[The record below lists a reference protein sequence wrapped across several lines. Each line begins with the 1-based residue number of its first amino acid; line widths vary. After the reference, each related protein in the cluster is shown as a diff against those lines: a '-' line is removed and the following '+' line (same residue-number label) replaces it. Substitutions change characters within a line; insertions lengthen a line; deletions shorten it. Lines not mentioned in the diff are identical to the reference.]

1 MRPSRER
8 RVVAAAVRCYSARWR
23 QRHGDEATLIA
34 SALLDDG
41 VPWWS
46 VTLSFLGGAAR
57 ERFVRRA
64 SLRLRTT
71 VAALSVV
78 VAAVPLALFA
88 SLDSASASSFNVV
101 IAISNPNDAA
111 RQLETAFAS
120 HHFQVTVTERV
131 APATLV
137 GSILSVHT
145 NGASSASTRIIGERR
160 GPCVGGSSGCIDGL
174 VLPRHF
180 SGTAHVTIGRAA
192 LRGVRRR

>member
-23 QRHGDEATLIA
+23 LRHGDEATLIA

-46 VTLSFLGGAAR
+46 ITLNFLGGATR
-57 ERFVRRA
+57 ERIVRRA
-64 SLRLRTT
+64 SVRLGTT
-71 VAALSVV
+71 VAALFVF

-88 SLDSASASSFNVV
+88 SLDSASASSVNVV
-101 IAISNPNDAA
+101 IAISNPNDAM
-111 RQLETAFAS
+111 RQLESAFSS
-120 HHFQVTVTERV
+120 HDFKLTVTEKV

-145 NGASSASTRIIGERR
+145 KGASGASARIISVLR
-160 GPCVGGSSGCIDGL
+160 GPCVGGTSGCIDGL

-180 SGTAHVTIGRAA
+180 SGTAHVTIGRPA
-192 LRGVRRR
+192 LRGVQSR